1 MTLTFGNLLSKCQE
15 VRMFAQMP
23 LTDAEL
29 TSAVELLRKL
39 IPEDDFLAFSLE
51 ISPAT
56 VYTTLVTLWMVTL
69 QRLGGGSSL
78 EAVVKEVLT
87 HNRTLLPDNKR
98 VREGT
103 LSFKSGAYSRARQ
116 RLPIETVQS
125 FAQAV
130 SQSLIDLSPSW
141 LEGRRAYLIDGTTM
155 TLEPTSSLIEAY
167 PPATNQHGETVWP
180 VMMLM
185 VAHELESGCALI
197 PELGAMYGPQRTSE
211 AKQAAAIASRIP
223 CGSMVLADAGFG
235 IFSVAWA
242 MVGAGHDV
250 LFRLTKSRANSL
262 IRRSEVIERTAH
274 STRYRLT
281 WTPSAKDRQTNP
293 ELPTKASLE
302 VFLHEVELENG
313 EYLYLV
319 TTMPIPSET
328 AAEYYRHRYDV
339 EHDIRDVKVSMGIE
353 SIRAKSHEM
362 VQKELLCSVVAYNLV
377 VELRREAAKVA
388 NVPPRRLSFTG
399 VWTTMQI
406 CLLQQHPCT
415 WPEWQAR
422 YERAVQIAATHKLPN
437 RPGRTYPRRAHPR
450 RPKSTK
456 FMQQQTK
463 KPHLSTTPN
472 PKVSAIGL
480 APRG

>member
-1 MTLTFGNLLSKCQE
+1 MVLTFGNLLSKCQE
-15 VRMFAQMP
+15 VHMAAQMP
-23 LTDAEL
+23 LADAEL

-39 IPEDDFLAFSLE
+39 VPEDDFPAYSLE
-51 ISPAT
+51 LSPAT
-56 VYTTLVTLWMVTL
+56 VYTTLLTLWMLTL

-78 EAVVKEVLT
+78 EGVVKEVLT
-87 HNRTLLPDNKR
+87 HNRALLPDNKR

-125 FAQAV
+125 FAQRV

-185 VAHELESGCALI
+185 VAHELESGCALV
-197 PELGAMYGPQRTSE
+197 PEFGAMYGPHRTSE

-223 CGSMVLADAGFG
+223 SGSLVLADAGFG

-242 MVGAGHDV
+242 MVGAGHDI

-262 IRRSEVIERTAH
+262 IRRAEVIERTAH
-274 STRYRLT
+274 SARYRLT

-293 ELPTKASLE
+293 ELPAQASLE

-313 EYLYLV
+313 EFLYLL
-319 TTMPIPSET
+319 TSMPIPSQV
-328 AAEYYRHRYDV
+328 AAEYYSHRYDV

-353 SIRAKSHEM
+353 SIRAKSDEM

-377 VELRREAAKVA
+377 VQLRREAAKVA
-388 NVPPRRLSFTG
+388 NVQPRRLSFTG
-399 VWTTMQI
+399 VWTTMRI
-406 CLLQQHPCT
+406 CLLQQTPCT

-422 YERAVQIAATHKLPN
+422 YERAVHIAATHKLPN

-456 FMQQQTK
+456 FMQQHLKQPTQSVTK
-463 KPHLSTTPN
+463 KT
-472 PKVSAIGL
+472 K
-480 APRG
+480 

>member
-1 MTLTFGNLLSKCQE
+1 VILTFRNLLSQCQE
-15 VRMFAQMP
+15 VPMFAQMS
-23 LTDAEL
+23 LTDVEL
-29 TSAVELLRKL
+29 TSAVESLRKL
-39 IPEDDFLAFSLE
+39 IPEDDFPAYSLDM
-51 ISPAT
+51 SPAT
-56 VYTTLVTLWMVTL
+56 VYTTLLTLWMLTL

-87 HNRTLLPDNKR
+87 HNRSLLPDNKR

-116 RLPIETVQS
+116 RLPIETVRS
-125 FAQAV
+125 FAQRV
-130 SQSLIDLSPSW
+130 SQSLIDLTPCW
-141 LEGRRAYLIDGTTM
+141 LKGRRAYLIDGTTM

-197 PELGAMYGPQRTSE
+197 PEFGAMYGPNRTSE
-211 AKQAAAIASRIP
+211 AKQAAAVASRIP
-223 CGSMVLADAGFG
+223 SGSLVLADAGFG

-250 LFRLTKSRANSL
+250 LFRLTKSRASAMV
-262 IRRSEVIERTAH
+262 RRAEAIERTVH
-274 STRYRLT
+274 GTRYRLT
-281 WTPSAKDRQTNP
+281 WSPSAKDRRTNP
-293 ELPTKASLE
+293 DLPAKACLE

-313 EYLYLV
+313 ESLYLV
-319 TTMPIPSET
+319 TTMPIPSEM

-353 SIRAKSHEM
+353 SIRAKSDEM

-377 VELRREAAKVA
+377 LELRREAATVA
-388 NVPPRRLSFTG
+388 DVPPRRLSFTG

-406 CLLQQHPCT
+406 CLLQQPACT
-415 WPEWQAR
+415 WAEWRAR
-422 YERAVQIAATHKLPN
+422 YQRAVQIAATHKLPN
-437 RPGRTYPRRAHPR
+437 RPGRNYPRRAHPR

-456 FMQQQTK
+456 FMQQQQRNPTH
-463 KPHLSTTPN
+463 PISQTP
-472 PKVSAIGL
+472 K
-480 APRG
+480 

>member
-1 MTLTFGNLLSKCQE
+1 MTLTFGNFLSKCQE
-15 VRMFAQMP
+15 VHMAAQMP
-23 LTDAEL
+23 LSDAEL
-29 TSAVELLRKL
+29 TSTVELLRKL
-39 IPEDDFLAFSLE
+39 IPEDDFPAYSLE
-51 ISPAT
+51 MSPAT
-56 VYTTLVTLWMVTL
+56 VYTTLLTLWMLTL

-78 EAVVKEVLT
+78 ETVVKEVLT
-87 HNRTLLPDNKR
+87 HNRALLPDNKR

-116 RLPIETVQS
+116 RLPIEMVQG

-130 SQSLIDLSPSW
+130 SQSLIDLSPCS
-141 LEGRRAYLIDGTTM
+141 LGGRRAYLIDGTTM

-167 PPATNQHGETVWP
+167 PPATNQQGETVWP

-197 PELGAMYGPQRTSE
+197 PELGAMYGPNRTSE

-223 CGSMVLADAGFG
+223 CGSLVLADAGFG

-250 LFRLTKSRANSL
+250 LFRLTKSRAGAL
-262 IRRSEVIERTAH
+262 IRRAEVIERTAR

-281 WTPSAKDRQTNP
+281 WNPSAKDRRTNP
-293 ELPTKASLE
+293 ELPTTACLE
-302 VFLHEVELENG
+302 VFLHEVALENG
-313 EYLYLV
+313 ESLYLV
-319 TTMPIPSET
+319 TTMPIPSQT
-328 AAEYYRHRYDV
+328 AAEHYRHRYDV
-339 EHDIRDVKVSMGIE
+339 EHDIRDVKVSLGIE
-353 SIRAKSHEM
+353 NIRAKSDEM

-377 VELRREAAKVA
+377 VQLRREAAKVA
-388 NVPPRRLSFTG
+388 EVPPRRLSFTG

-406 CLLQQHPCT
+406 CLLQQHPCS
-415 WPEWQAR
+415 WLEWQAR

-456 FMQQQTK
+456 FMQ
-463 KPHLSTTPN
+463 HNRSN
-472 PKVSAIGL
+472 PTHSVPEIPK
-480 APRG
+480 

>member
-1 MTLTFGNLLSKCQE
+1 MA
-15 VRMFAQMP
+15 AQMP
-23 LTDAEL
+23 LSDAEL

-39 IPEDDFLAFSLE
+39 IPEDDFPAYSLE
-51 ISPAT
+51 LSPAT
-56 VYTTLVTLWMVTL
+56 VYTTLLTLWMLTL

-78 EAVVKEVLT
+78 EGVVKEVLT
-87 HNRTLLPDNKR
+87 HNRALLPDNKR

-116 RLPIETVQS
+116 RLPIEMVQS
-125 FAQAV
+125 FAERV

-155 TLEPTSSLIEAY
+155 TLEPTHSLIEAY

-185 VAHELESGCALI
+185 VAHELESGCALV
-197 PELGAMYGPQRTSE
+197 PELGAMYGPNRTSE

-223 CGSMVLADAGFG
+223 RGSLVLADAGFG

-242 MVGAGHDV
+242 MVGAGHDI
-250 LFRLTKSRANSL
+250 LFRLTKSRAGSL
-262 IRRSEVIERTAH
+262 MRRAELIERTAH
-274 STRYRLT
+274 GARYRLT

-293 ELPTKASLE
+293 ELPAQASLE
-302 VFLHEVELENG
+302 VFLHEIELENG
-313 EYLYLV
+313 ESLYLV
-319 TTMPIPSET
+319 TTMPIPSEA
-328 AAEYYRHRYDV
+328 AAEYYSHRYDV

-377 VELRREAAKVA
+377 VQLRREAAKVA
-388 NVPPRRLSFTG
+388 GVQPRRLSFTG

-406 CLLQQHPCT
+406 CLLQQPPCT
-415 WPEWQAR
+415 WSEWQAR

-456 FMQQQTK
+456 FMQHNRRDPTHPVPEISK
-463 KPHLSTTPN
+463 
-472 PKVSAIGL
+472 
-480 APRG
+480 

>member
-1 MTLTFGNLLSKCQE
+1 MI
-15 VRMFAQMP
+15 AQMSP
-23 LTDAEL
+23 TDAEL

-39 IPEDDFLAFSLE
+39 VPEDDFPAYSLE
-51 ISPAT
+51 MSPAT
-56 VYTTLVTLWMVTL
+56 VYTTLLTLWMLTL

-116 RLPIETVQS
+116 RLPIETVQN
-125 FAQAV
+125 FAQRV
-130 SQSLIDLSPSW
+130 SQSLIDLTPCW
-141 LEGRRAYLIDGTTM
+141 WEGRRAYLIDGTTM

-180 VMMLM
+180 VLMLM
-185 VAHELESGCALI
+185 VAHELESGCALV
-197 PELGAMYGPQRTSE
+197 PEFGAMYGPNRTSE

-223 CGSMVLADAGFG
+223 RGSLVLADAGFG

-242 MVGAGHDV
+242 MAGAGHDV
-250 LFRLTKSRANSL
+250 VFRLTKSRAGALS
-262 IRRSEVIERTAH
+262 RRAEVLERTAH
-274 STRYRLT
+274 STQYRLT
-281 WTPSAKDRQTNP
+281 WSPSAKDRRTNP
-293 ELPTKASLE
+293 ELPSKACLE
-302 VFLHEVELENG
+302 VFLHEVKLENG

-319 TTMPIPSET
+319 TTMPIPSAV
-328 AAEYYRHRYDV
+328 AAEYYSHRYDV

-353 SIRAKSHEM
+353 NIRAKSDEM

-377 VELRREAAKVA
+377 LQLRREAAKVA
-388 NVPPRRLSFTG
+388 DVPPRRLSFTG

-406 CLLQQHPCT
+406 CLLQQPACT
-415 WPEWQAR
+415 WAEWRAR
-422 YERAVQIAATHKLPN
+422 YERAIQIAATHKLPN
-437 RPGRTYPRRAHPR
+437 RSGRNYPRRAHPR

-463 KPHLSTTPN
+463 QPVPSLPQTSK
-472 PKVSAIGL
+472 
-480 APRG
+480 